1 MLDPAADLFHMKLLG
16 VWSQV
21 AVRLQKVLQ
30 GLHDPWTRVKDD
42 VQAGPC

>member
-1 MLDPAADLFHMKLLG
+1 MLDPAADLFHMKMLG